1 MYCSFDDV
9 IACVLRSVP
18 FMIQSHSVLFIFL
31 EIFDKQVFV
40 KCDKILSNVLVLMSD
55 GLSIHFQSVIV
66 LTVIN

>member
-1 MYCSFDDV
+1 MYYSFDDV

-18 FMIQSHSVLFIFL
+18 FMSQSHSVLFIFL

-40 KCDKILSNVLVLMSD
+40 KCDKILSDVLVLMSD